1 MLEHY
6 DEAKDERRGG
16 VVARLDDLVGK
27 ARKK

>member
-1 MLEHY
+1 MT
-6 DEAKDERRGG
+6 EAKDERRGG